1 MVNKAEKDVID
12 KNHAYIFN
20 LSTDLDDPSLA
31 FTSDWIKAFSR
42 EFQNVHVYSTQ
53 LGRTEFITNVEYIET
68 GGGTTFQR
76 IRAVYRL
83 QRALIK
89 ILINRNSSI
98 AFHHM
103 STKTCLIVG
112 PALRLFG
119 VPQGLWYSHSKTNLE
134 LKLASWIT
142 NRIYSSTE
150 SALPIKSSKAYFVG
164 HGLNVSKFKVG
175 APEIRNNRILSLGRI
190 ARVKNNE
197 ALIAAIAKANCGIT
211 DVYLVGPLSGETNY
225 LEELRNYGVSLGVD
239 VHHIPP
245 VSYNEVAALLGQYS
259 VCYTGSPNSVDKSV
273 IEGAMTGCFTIAPQD
288 FVLKQT
294 GMSQILKSLGIEEM
308 PGLDQQIRIASELFN
323 DNARRI
329 ELSNLAKEMN
339 NVENTVKKIVSELL
353 KE

>member
-1 MVNKAEKDVID
+1 MESKAEKGTSC

-31 FTSDWIKAFSR
+31 FTSDWIKAFSS
-42 EFQNVHVYSTQ
+42 EFEDVHVYSTK
-53 LGRTEFITNVEYIET
+53 LGRTEFITNVKYIET
-68 GGGTTFQR
+68 GGGTALQR
-76 IRAVYRL
+76 FRAVYRL
-83 QRALIK
+83 QKALIK
-89 ILINRNSSI
+89 ILINRNSAI

-119 VPQGLWYSHSKTNLE
+119 VPQGLWYSHSKKNLE

-142 NRIYSSTE
+142 NRIFSSTE

-175 APEIRNNRILSLGRI
+175 LPETRNNRILSLGRI

-211 DVYLVGPLSGETNY
+211 DVYLAGPLSGETNY
-225 LEELRNYGVSLGVD
+225 LEDLKNYGVSLGVH

-245 VSYNEVAALLGQYS
+245 ITYNEVSALLGQYS
-259 VCYTGSPNSVDKSV
+259 ICYTGNPNTVDKSV
-273 IEGAMTGCFTIAPQD
+273 IEGAMAGCFTIALQD
-288 FVLKQT
+288 FVLEQT
-294 GMSQILKSLGIEEM
+294 GMSQILKSLGVQEM
-308 PGLDQQIRIASELFN
+308 LGLDEQITIASKLFN
-323 DNARRI
+323 DNSRRI
-329 ELSNLAKEMN
+329 ELSNLAKEIN
-339 NVENTVKKIVSELL
+339 NVENTVKKIVNRLL
-353 KE
+353 EE

>member
-1 MVNKAEKDVID
+1 MESKAKKEISY

-31 FTSDWIKAFSR
+31 FTTDWIKAFSS
-42 EFQNVHVYSTQ
+42 EFKEVHVYSTK
-53 LGRTEFITNVEYIET
+53 LGRTEFITNVKYIET
-68 GGGTTFQR
+68 GGGTAFQR

-83 QRALIK
+83 QKALIK
-89 ILINRNSSI
+89 IVINRNSSI

-119 VPQGLWYSHSKTNLE
+119 VPQGLWYSHSKKN
-134 LKLASWIT
+134 LKLKFASWIA
-142 NRIYSSTE
+142 NRVFSSTE
-150 SALPIKSSKAYFVG
+150 SALPIKSPKAYFVG

-175 APEIRNNRILSLGRI
+175 LPEIRNNRILSLGRI

-197 ALIAAIAKANCGIT
+197 ALIAAIARANCGIT
-211 DVYLVGPLSGETNY
+211 DVYLAGPLSGETNY
-225 LEELRNYGVSLGVD
+225 LEELKNYGVSLGVN

-245 VSYNEVAALLGQYS
+245 VTYDEVAALLVQYS

-273 IEGAMTGCFTIAPQD
+273 IEGAMTGCFTIALQE
-288 FVLKQT
+288 FVLEQT
-294 GMSQILKSLGIEEM
+294 GMAQILKSLGIQEM
-308 PGLDQQIRIASELFN
+308 LGLDEQIRITSKLFN

-329 ELSNLAKEMN
+329 ELSNLAKEIN
-339 NVENTVKKIVSELL
+339 NVENTVKKIVSELQ